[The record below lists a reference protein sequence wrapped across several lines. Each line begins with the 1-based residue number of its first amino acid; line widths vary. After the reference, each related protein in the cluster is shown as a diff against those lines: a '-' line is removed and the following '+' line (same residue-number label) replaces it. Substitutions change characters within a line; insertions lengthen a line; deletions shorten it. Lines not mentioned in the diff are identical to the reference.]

1 MDDSPSD
8 APAAG
13 RALTLLSTEHCSLCE
28 RALDLLLSMPELRGL
43 TLRVVDVAE
52 DEALL
57 ERYGPRLPVLIWAER
72 ELDWP
77 FGAAEVAGLVR

>member
-8 APAAG
+8 ARAQG
-13 RALTLLSTEHCSLCE
+13 RTLTLLSTEHCSLCE

-43 TLRVVDVAE
+43 TLRVVDVAR
-52 DEALL
+52 DDALL
-57 ERYGPRLPVLIWAER
+57 ERYGERLPVLLWAER

-77 FGAAEVAGLVR
+77 FGPAEVAGLLR